1 MTFLRQ
7 SIGRPR
13 NRFRADTTVPAFD
26 HRPAG
31 GEPPAGSWRP
41 EPMSDDRPV
50 ASTAGRRLRAAAL
63 TITAAFTVALPAAA
77 QWDEV
82 AARFDAAFRT
92 GLTDAS
98 VPGGAYA
105 IVHDGQIL
113 KLGYHGHAD
122 SGRARA
128 IDGNTIFRIASL
140 SKGFSGVLAALLAR
154 ERRVPLDR
162 PVARY
167 APDFRLHPEPRPL
180 TVEDVLGQRSG
191 FIRNAYDNL
200 LEAGLERA
208 EILPRFNALEP
219 ICPPGRCYSY
229 QNNVFSL
236 VEDFIVEVSGS
247 DYADV
252 VEKRLF
258 EPLGMAGASVGFDA
272 LTSTPH
278 RARPHAKT
286 RTGWRAIAP
295 RPTYYQVPSAAGI
308 NASIVDMA
316 QWAIAMLGHHPDVLP
331 SGVVDDVLTPRIRTE
346 RERRKRAWR
355 GLLDDAWYGLGWRI
369 YAVGERT
376 LAGHGGWVAGYRAEI
391 SLSREFDIGIVILS
405 NAETRVVGELTRRF
419 WDLALG
425 RESLATAAQEPA
437 STPGSGS

>member
-1 MTFLRQ
+1 
-7 SIGRPR
+7 
-13 NRFRADTTVPAFD
+13 
-26 HRPAG
+26 
-31 GEPPAGSWRP
+31 
-41 EPMSDDRPV
+41 MSDNRPV
-50 ASTAGRRLRAAAL
+50 ASTAARRLRAAAL
-63 TITAAFTVALPAAA
+63 ILTAALTVALPAAA
-77 QWDEV
+77 QWGEV
-82 AARFDAAFRT
+82 AARFDTAFRT
-92 GLTDAS
+92 GLADAS

-128 IDGNTIFRIASL
+128 IDGNTVFRIASL

-154 ERRVPLDR
+154 ERHVPLDH

-167 APDFRLHPEPRPL
+167 APQFRLHPEPRPL

-219 ICPPGRCYSY
+219 ICPPGHCYSY

-247 DYADV
+247 DYAAFA
-252 VEKRLF
+252 EKRLF

-286 RTGWRAIAP
+286 PNGWRAIAP

-308 NASIVDMA
+308 NASTVDMA
-316 QWAIAMLGHHPDVLP
+316 QWAIAMLGHRPDVLP
-331 SGVVDDVLTPRIRTE
+331 TGVIEDVLTPRIRTT

-369 YAVGERT
+369 YAVGERS

-391 SLSREFDIGIVILS
+391 SLSREFDLAIVILS

-425 RESLATAAQEPA
+425 PKSLATAAHEPA
-437 STPGSGS
+437 ATPGSGS